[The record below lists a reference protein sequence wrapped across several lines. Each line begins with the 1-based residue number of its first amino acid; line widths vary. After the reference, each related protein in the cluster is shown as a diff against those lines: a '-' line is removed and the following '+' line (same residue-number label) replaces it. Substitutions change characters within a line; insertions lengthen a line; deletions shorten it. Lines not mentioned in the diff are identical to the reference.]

1 MRSGLGVID
10 DNRLSQAIRQIE
22 QTDDGIWIA
31 ESGSWV
37 EGNFIAMNGGS
48 VINST
53 NTYCNTEMWSKID
66 PSGQYEEIYNRYAH
80 ISISLIKDTPTT
92 IELVQPDLI
101 QLNLNI
107 DDLELLGVK
116 YILTPRELEEFNS
129 EECSFVKV
137 NNEPDFSRRIY
148 EVQYGEQ

>member
-1 MRSGLGVID
+1 M
-10 DNRLSQAIRQIE
+10 
-22 QTDDGIWIA
+22 
-31 ESGSWV
+31 
-37 EGNFIAMNGGS
+37 
-48 VINST
+48 
-53 NTYCNTEMWSKID
+53 
-66 PSGQYEEIYNRYAH
+66 
-80 ISISLIKDTPTT
+80 
-92 IELVQPDLI
+92 QPDLI